1 MGWHLENSYGKLPK
15 PFFSEISPIK
25 WPEVELYWYHPN
37 LGNDLGLPRELHTD
51 KAWAEYLS
59 GVIFPEGAH
68 PIAQAYA
75 GHQFGHFTLLGDG
88 RAVLLGEQMAP
99 NGKRWDIQLK
109 GAGITPYS
117 RRGDGRATLSAMLRE
132 CLISEAMHGLGI
144 PTSRS
149 LAIVTTGEKVPRER
163 MNDGAV
169 LTRVA
174 SSHIRVGTFE
184 FARKFTPLKDQK
196 AFFRYTLSRHDP
208 ELLETEEPVFAF
220 LEKVMD
226 RQMELVVNWMRVGFI
241 HGVMNT
247 DNMSIAGET
256 IDYGP
261 CAFMNNYH
269 PGTVFSSIDTA
280 GRYAYGNQPN
290 IAAWNLAVLA
300 NALLPLVGTE
310 ENRSAVIEKA
320 QNLIDGLSQ
329 KYHHRWLQM
338 MRGKLGWV
346 EADPND
352 RIQIQQ
358 LLDIMMEQGMDY
370 TNTFRGLLD
379 PSTIKHWEIQYPD
392 LKSWLADWQIRIET
406 QAGGWDT
413 AHRLMKKNNPAVI
426 PRNHIVEEVL
436 EQAVNGNPQIFEEAL
451 KVFAQPYMEDGI
463 TAKYLQGPPHGDE
476 TYQTFCGT

>member
-1 MGWHLENSYGKLPK
+1 
-15 PFFSEISPIK
+15 
-25 WPEVELYWYHPN
+25 
-37 LGNDLGLPRELHTD
+37 
-51 KAWAEYLS
+51 
-59 GVIFPEGAH
+59 
-68 PIAQAYA
+68 
-75 GHQFGHFTLLGDG
+75 
-88 RAVLLGEQMAP
+88 
-99 NGKRWDIQLK
+99 
-109 GAGITPYS
+109 
-117 RRGDGRATLSAMLRE
+117 
-132 CLISEAMHGLGI
+132 
-144 PTSRS
+144 
-149 LAIVTTGEKVPRER
+149 
-163 MNDGAV
+163 
-169 LTRVA
+169 
-174 SSHIRVGTFE
+174 
-184 FARKFTPLKDQK
+184 
-196 AFFRYTLSRHDP
+196 
-208 ELLETEEPVFAF
+208 
-220 LEKVMD
+220 
-226 RQMELVVNWMRVGFI
+226 
-241 HGVMNT
+241 
-247 DNMSIAGET
+247 AGET

-300 NALLPLVGTE
+300 NALLPLAGTE
-310 ENRSAVIEKA
+310 ENRSSVIEKA
-320 QNLIDGLSQ
+320 QTLIDGFSQ

-346 EADPND
+346 EADPAD
-352 RIQIQQ
+352 RMQIQQ

-392 LKSWLADWQIRIET
+392 LKSWLANWQIRIET

-463 TAKYLQGPPHGDE
+463 PAKYLQGPPHGDE